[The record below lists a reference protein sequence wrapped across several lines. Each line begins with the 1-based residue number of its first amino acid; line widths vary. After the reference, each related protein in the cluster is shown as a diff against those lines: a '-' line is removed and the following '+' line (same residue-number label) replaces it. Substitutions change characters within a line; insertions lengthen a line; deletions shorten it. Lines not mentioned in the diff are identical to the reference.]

1 MERALKGAGG
11 QAAIEF
17 LLCAAVLAAALLL
30 PFIEQQSV
38 ASLLAHRVVD
48 CIRGFYLLIALA

>member
-1 MERALKGAGG
+1 MKAAAG

-17 LLCAAVLAAALLL
+17 LLCAAILAGALLL
-30 PFIEQQSV
+30 PLIEQQSV
-38 ASLLAHRVVD
+38 ASLLARRVVD